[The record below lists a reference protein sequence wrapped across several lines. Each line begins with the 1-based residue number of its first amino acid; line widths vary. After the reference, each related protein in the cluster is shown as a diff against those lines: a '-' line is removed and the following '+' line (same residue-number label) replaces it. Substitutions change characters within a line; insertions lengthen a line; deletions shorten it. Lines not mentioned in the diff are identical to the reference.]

1 MATFALSWIRQ
12 LSGRDGLG
20 TFIPISG
27 SSKAQNVRA
36 NGKNIELSDAD
47 FASIEKVLKENV
59 TKGERGYGVQKKY
72 LEG

>member
-27 SSKAQNVRA
+27 SSRAENVRA
-36 NGKNIELSDAD
+36 NGQDIKLSEDD
-47 FASIEKVLKENV
+47 FASIQKILKENP

-72 LEG
+72 LDG